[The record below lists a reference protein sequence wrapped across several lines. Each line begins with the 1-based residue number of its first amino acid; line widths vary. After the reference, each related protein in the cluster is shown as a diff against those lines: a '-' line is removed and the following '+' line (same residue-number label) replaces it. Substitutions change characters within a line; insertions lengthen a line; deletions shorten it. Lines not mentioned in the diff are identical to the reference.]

1 MTLPR
6 ELTSPIETLDDGK
19 RWITSLA
26 VAGLLFHFEDSPDS
40 IVTGIDGKPLFD
52 PDDVPLIERQVA
64 ALYRLDWGDS
74 CPLGYA
80 LEYLSACDGG

>member
-1 MTLPR
+1 MTLPQT
-6 ELTSPIETLDDGK
+6 LTSPIETLDDGK
-19 RWITSLA
+19 RWINALA

-40 IVTGIDGKPLFD
+40 IVTGLDGKPLFE

-74 CPLGYA
+74 CPIGYA
-80 LEYLSACDGG
+80 LECHVA